1 MKKEVRVGGV
11 LRRRVT
17 DKKLIPD
24 YQLLFDLALQAVSS
38 VINQD
43 TNLIY
48 SADRTTKTEVFTHQ
62 QTQMNINLTLK
73 V

>member
-1 MKKEVRVGGV
+1 MGGV
-11 LRRRVT
+11 LKRRVT
-17 DKKLIPD
+17 DKELIPD

-38 VINQD
+38 VIKQD

-48 SADRTTKTEVFTHQ
+48 AEDRTTKTEVFTSTH
-62 QTQMNINLTLK
+62 MNINLTLK